1 MFEDADVEQR
11 ETEDEDK
18 SSIAL
23 ERWAHF
29 PAMAV
34 FGALILPLHSHP
46 WGWQIAIAGGYTV
59 YVFWFALGSDKQDLD
74 DITGDSLLLHKIASQ
89 LLPHLLILVFVV
101 AGVTEWFRLRP
112 VLPTWVTHEGRKGSF
127 WGLFGWLALAF
138 AGIAQ
143 GFWMAARIKRQ
154 FHESED

>member
-74 DITGDSLLLHKIASQ
+74 DITGDSLLLRKIASQ

-127 WGLFGWLALAF
+127 
-138 AGIAQ
+138 
-143 GFWMAARIKRQ
+143 
-154 FHESED
+154 

>member
-29 PAMAV
+29 PALAV
-34 FGALILPLHSHP
+34 FGALILLLHSQP

-74 DITGDSLLLHKIASQ
+74 DITGDSLLLRKIASQ
-89 LLPHLLILVFVV
+89 VLPHLLILVFVV

-127 WGLFGWLALAF
+127 
-138 AGIAQ
+138 
-143 GFWMAARIKRQ
+143 
-154 FHESED
+154 